1 MRRSAGQ
8 GDLSAGGYQMAVKY
22 IFVTGGVVSGIGKGI
37 TAAVLGCLLKARGVR
52 VLNQKFDPYINIDPG
67 LMSPTQHG
75 EVFITDDGAET
86 DLDVG
91 HYERFT
97 DTSLDCTSDIT
108 TGMIYRDIL
117 QREREGGFSGTTVQ
131 VVPHIINEIKKHIYQ
146 KDRRDQPDVL
156 IAEVGGTVGDMESL
170 PYLEAIRQVSYEV
183 GHENV
188 LFIHVTLIPYL
199 KNSGETKTKPTQHSV
214 QKLRS
219 LGVQPDIL
227 VCRCEQPLEDE
238 VREKIALYCNVAV
251 DCVIQNID
259 VETVYHLPLALEA
272 EGLATQVISK
282 LDLPVVRDCPADLEH
297 WRRLTVRD
305 RQATRPL
312 RIALVG
318 KYLALQDAYLSVL
331 ESLRHAG
338 IENGVK
344 VALKWVNAEEL
355 VDAQTAEAAL
365 HDVSAILVPGGY
377 GPRGMDGM
385 IWAADYAIKSKKP
398 YFGIGLGMQMATV
411 AFARSCADL
420 ADAHSAESETS
431 CSPIFILPVNGDNC
445 DMVSSAV
452 VSTIQ
457 KPMRR
462 GAFDCVVEPDT
473 RLAAAFGAE
482 LISERHHHRWEFN
495 MAYQDVL
502 KKKGLVLSGLSPD
515 RRMVEAIELT
525 DHPWFVG
532 VLFHPEFKSRPI
544 RPHPLFLAFLS
555 AAQTQAGQPI
565 DQTEVNRHGHDL

>member
-1 MRRSAGQ
+1 
-8 GDLSAGGYQMAVKY
+8 MATKY

-37 TAAVLGCLLKARGVR
+37 TAAVLGCLLKSRGVR

-86 DLDVG
+86 DLDIG

-146 KDRRDQPDVL
+146 KNRQDQPDVL

-199 KNSGETKTKPTQHSV
+199 KKSGETKTKPTQHSV

-227 VCRCEQPLEDE
+227 VCRCERPLEDE
-238 VREKIALYCNVAV
+238 VREKIALYCNVPV
-251 DCVIQNID
+251 SCVIQNID

-272 EGLATQVISK
+272 QGLATQVIDMLS
-282 LDLPVVRDCPADLEH
+282 LPVDPERPADLEQ
-297 WRRLTVRD
+297 WRRLIKRD
-305 RQATRPL
+305 RQAIQPL

-338 IENGVK
+338 IDQGVK
-344 VALKWVNAEEL
+344 VDLKWVDAEEL
-355 VDAQTAEAAL
+355 TDEQAAEDKL
-365 HDVSAILVPGGY
+365 NDVSAILVPGGY

-385 IWAADYAIKSKKP
+385 IRAAGYALQSKKP
-398 YFGIGLGMQMATV
+398 YLGIGLGMQMAAV
-411 AFARSCADL
+411 AVARTCASI
-420 ADAHSAESETS
+420 ADAHSAEAEVS
-431 CSPIFILPVNGDNC
+431 CSPVFILPANGDNGELTP
-445 DMVSSAV
+445 SAV
-452 VSTIQ
+452 VSTMQ

-462 GAFDCVVEPDT
+462 GAFDCLIKPDT
-473 RLAAAFGAE
+473 HLAAAYGE
-482 LISERHHHRWEFN
+482 KLISERHHHRWELN
-495 MAYQDVL
+495 TAYQDVL
-502 KKKGLVLSGLSPD
+502 GKAGLVFSGLSPD
-515 RRMVEAIELT
+515 QQLVEAIELA

-555 AAQTQAGQPI
+555 AAQRHAGQHI
-565 DQTEVNRHGHDL
+565 DQTEVNHHGHDL